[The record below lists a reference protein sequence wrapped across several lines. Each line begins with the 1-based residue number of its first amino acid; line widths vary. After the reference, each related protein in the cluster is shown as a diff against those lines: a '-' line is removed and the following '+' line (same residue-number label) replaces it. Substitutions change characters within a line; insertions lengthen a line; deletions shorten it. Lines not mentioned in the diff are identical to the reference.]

1 MGVTVNI
8 ICYKS
13 KTLSNGE
20 YPLMIRVF
28 KDKTRKYK
36 SLGISLNPIYW
47 DFEKNTPKKNC
58 PNRELIEKII
68 AEKKKSYL
76 EQILMFR
83 AMNRDYTAST
93 LVDKVEKPHQIKT
106 VDEVFLEQIAKH
118 RDENRLGNMKVIQ
131 ELYKS
136 LKKFNK
142 DLNIYF
148 VDIDELWLEKYTSF
162 LNKKSL
168 SANTIGIRLRT
179 LRAIYNQAIKESNVS
194 KEFYPF
200 RNFKFK
206 NFQRETVKRAI
217 TKNDI
222 EKLSVYQTNQQ
233 DKRFAID
240 IFLFSYIMGGI
251 NFVDIALLTKENL
264 IENRLIYVRR
274 KTKKLIKLPLHSK
287 AIELIDSYREED
299 NLYLFPILS
308 FFHRTE
314 QQKANRIHKVI
325 SKVNKSL
332 KSIGKELCLS
342 VNLTTYVARHSFATI
357 LKKSG
362 ISTAIISET
371 LGHSTEKITQVY
383 LDSFDNAQIKEAMS
397 NLL

>member
-1 MGVTVNI
+1 
-8 ICYKS
+8 
-13 KTLSNGE
+13 
-20 YPLMIRVF
+20 
-28 KDKTRKYK
+28 
-36 SLGISLNPIYW
+36 
-47 DFEKNTPKKNC
+47 
-58 PNRELIEKII
+58 
-68 AEKKKSYL
+68 
-76 EQILMFR
+76 
-83 AMNRDYTAST
+83 MNRDYTAST

-222 EKLSVYQTNQQ
+222 EKLSEYQTNQQ

>member
-36 SLGISLNPIYW
+36 SLGISLHPIYW

-93 LVDKVEKPHQIKT
+93 LVDKVEKSHQIKT
-106 VDEVFLEQIAKH
+106 VDEVFLEQIEKH

-148 VDIDELWLEKYTSF
+148 VDIDTLWLERYISF
-162 LNKKSL
+162 LNKRNL

-179 LRAIYNQAIKESNVS
+179 LRAIYNQAIKENNVS

-200 RNFKFK
+200 RNLKFK

-217 TKNDI
+217 AKDDI
-222 EKLSVYQTNQQ
+222 GNLSEYQTNQQ

-274 KTKKLIKLPLHSK
+274 KTKKLVKLPLHSK
-287 AIELIDSYREED
+287 AIELIDSYREEN

-308 FFHRTE
+308 SFHQTE

-362 ISTAIISET
+362 IPTAIISET